1 MLSDRTPGALS
12 IENYTPEVSRFRSL
26 FHVFI
31 DKRGRGERVT
41 AFQTLFKDTNG
52 NKGHPQVTGMVPKAW
67 L

>member
-31 DKRGRGERVT
+31 DKRGG
-41 AFQTLFKDTNG
+41 G
-52 NKGHPQVTGMVPKAW
+52 KGHSISDFIQRHKRQQRAPTSDRYGP
-67 L
+67 